1 MKKTVKIILS
11 SLFVL
16 LFLVS
21 YAQEDAKVET
31 KEKRKEEKAKIKKEK
46 EAKEAAD
53 WLVYQKLAEDQ
64 KFVVVFDKI
73 GINVVSKRLNFLYA
87 NEDDIILQ
95 FETNTYLSENG
106 LGGRTI
112 NGTISNYK
120 YKPPKNDNKPIFIN
134 FDITSKFD
142 QKNFN
147 ISITIYSGGVTLIS
161 MGGGLS
167 SIHGVFLPIEEA
179 NINLGVDMR
188 N

>member
-1 MKKTVKIILS
+1 
-11 SLFVL
+11 
-16 LFLVS
+16 
-21 YAQEDAKVET
+21 
-31 KEKRKEEKAKIKKEK
+31 
-46 EAKEAAD
+46 
-53 WLVYQKLAEDQ
+53 
-64 KFVVVFDKI
+64 VFDKI
-73 GINVVSKRLNFLYA
+73 GNNVVSKRLNFLYA